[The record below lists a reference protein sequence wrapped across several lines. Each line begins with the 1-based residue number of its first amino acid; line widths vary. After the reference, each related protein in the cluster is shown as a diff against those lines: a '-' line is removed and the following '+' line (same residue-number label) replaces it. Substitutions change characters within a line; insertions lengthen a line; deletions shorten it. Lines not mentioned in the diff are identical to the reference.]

1 MPHVPRHKPRDKPVL
16 YKPHKLYE
24 RQKKDAPKTSAQPVK
39 RTTHENLTLHDWMT
53 IFKFVGVME
62 VDESYDEKE
71 GEDEL
76 TTKQVM
82 EMCQQMEGL
91 CIKHGLFNGSLDL
104 AKHI

>member
-1 MPHVPRHKPRDKPVL
+1 
-16 YKPHKLYE
+16 
-24 RQKKDAPKTSAQPVK
+24 
-39 RTTHENLTLHDWMT
+39 MT

-104 AKHI
+104 AKHIWWYRIHLTKEQLQTAKQKMLDGFF